1 MENKDSSFD
10 IKPTESGDQVQL
22 LYILNR
28 FCSEKKSLKI
38 PKGVISSSKS
48 KKDRLPEEKGP
59 TKIYKILSRKLKI
72 DQQNPTKT
80 QR

>member
-1 MENKDSSFD
+1 VENRDSSFD

-22 LYILNR
+22 LYILKR

-38 PKGVISSSKS
+38 PKGVSRSLKS
-48 KKDRLPEEKGP
+48 KDKLPEEKGQ

-72 DQQNPTKT
+72 EQQNPTKN
-80 QR
+80 RG